1 MANITEAEKRIVEA
15 EQPRQRFEDL
25 IHRFLTTNKRT
36 TFSERGIIAQA
47 GDENI
52 GIDMLSSGEKHLVR
66 ILLESLSAQGNCII
80 IDEPELSL
88 HIDWQRE
95 LVSAMQTVNPQLQMV
110 LATHSPDIM
119 AELRDDYIFELQS

>member
-1 MANITEAEKRIVEA
+1 
-15 EQPRQRFEDL
+15 
-25 IHRFLTTNKRT
+25 
-36 TFSERGIIAQA
+36 
-47 GDENI
+47 
-52 GIDMLSSGEKHLVR
+52 MLSSGEKHLVR